1 MLDTNKISVE
11 LCKFFEQCKD
21 LLIYK
26 EKYKE
31 ILTYSYEN
39 LSNSPNKFFDKV
51 NTYSIPFLFAYP
63 YKGFGDFLLVSD
75 STNKYKVG
83 SVDGSQIEDFDYIIM
98 YSAYDFLINTGSI
111 ILDYKNS
118 DVPYRVAEPKIFS
131 INEIREFIGLDT
143 FDIRSYSKADLISS
157 IRTYHEYNEAL
168 NIIDRLSEKDLL
180 LMDGGL
186 VQWHLQDKPFELKR
200 IIVDKI
206 SDVLNRCELK
216 NIYVVGYISGS
227 KAKDVVNCLK
237 ISNCKDNTFNCDR
250 CKDEFCSYLDSIDD
264 SFLFRSYFK
273 ADSDKYVATPVFQSR
288 AKITN
293 IYKLPVYFFYLYN
306 NDEFARIEI
315 TEKNIKNISIIT
327 SELKDQ
333 LDKGFGYPVALA
345 EAHEMAVISDSD
357 KTNFERIMKTINPEF
372 DLNFTSR
379 SKVLSKK
386 FKFV

>member
-11 LCKFFEQCKD
+11 LCKFLEQCKD

-26 EKYKE
+26 EKYRE
-31 ILTYSYEN
+31 ILTSSYEN
-39 LSNSPNKFFDKV
+39 LSNSPNEFFDKV
-51 NTYSIPFLFAYP
+51 SAYSIPFLFAYP
-63 YKGFGDFLLVSD
+63 DKGFDDFLLVGD

-83 SVDGSQIEDFDYIIM
+83 SADGSQIEDFDYIMSGIN
-98 YSAYDFLINTGSI
+98 DFLINTGSI
-111 ILDYKNS
+111 ILDYENC
-118 DVPYRVAEPKIFS
+118 DVPYRITEPKIFS
-131 INEIREFIGLDT
+131 MNEIREFIGSDT

-157 IRTYHEYNEAL
+157 IRTYYEYNEAL
-168 NIIDRLSEKDLL
+168 NLIDGLSEKDLL

-186 VQWHLQDKPFELKR
+186 VQWHLQDKPIDLKR

-206 SDVLNRCELK
+206 SEVLNRGDLR
-216 NIYVVGYISGS
+216 NIYVLGYISGS

-237 ISNCKDNTFNCDR
+237 IYNCKDNTFNCDR

-273 ADSDKYVATPVFQSR
+273 ADFDKYIATPVFQSR

-293 IYKLPVYFFYLYN
+293 IYKLPIYFFYLYN
-306 NDEFARIEI
+306 DDEFARIEI
-315 TEKNIKNISIIT
+315 TENNIKNISIIT

-357 KTNFERIMKTINPEF
+357 KANFERIMKTINPEF
-372 DLNFTSR
+372 ELNFTSR
-379 SKVLSKK
+379 NKVLSKK